1 MGKRFASWVV
11 LTAVVFVLGTAPFG
25 VGRICTSMYLSCQKK
40 TLWNVVGFARIPL
53 CSGGLFLCVP
63 CLDDKSTADLC
74 NKTFRSCEGQC
85 IVRGT
90 DDKCY
95 SAEGEADCLP

>member
-1 MGKRFASWVV
+1 MALVV
-11 LTAVVFVLGTAPFG
+11 VCLIYGTAAAEF
-25 VGRICTSMYLSCQKK
+25 GRICTSMYLSCQKK
-40 TLWNVVGFARIPL
+40 SLWYVVGFAKIPL
-53 CSGGLFLCVP
+53 CSSGLFLCVP
-63 CLDDKSTADLC
+63 CLDDPSTADLC
-74 NKTFRSCEGQC
+74 NKTFKACEGQC